1 MRLNQKH
8 SRKTSI
14 LIKGGKSKKD
24 TYILIRIISAFK
36 GRLHLTDRFLDS
48 VESYKFVSYQARMSG
63 KFNSTKDSQPT
74 KVE

>member
-14 LIKGGKSKKD
+14 LIKGGKAKK